1 MVSTEQVAASRLSRA
16 QGWML
21 AVSCLAVALVVAAMA
36 ALYSALPQIAAET
49 GATQQQL
56 TWVVDGYTLALA
68 CLVLPGGALGDRLG
82 RRLVLIVGLSI
93 FTAGSLVPLIVD
105 GPLWLIGARAVSGV
119 GAALVMPST
128 LSLLTASF
136 PEHRRGQAVGVWAGV
151 AGSGGALGIL
161 GSGLLLQWYS
171 WQTVFIGMSVAGALL
186 LAAGCTVSES
196 VDGERPA
203 FDVLGAVTGAAAVGL
218 IVVAAM
224 EAPTRGW
231 LSPWTIGALAGGVA
245 AAAAFTVVELRAAH
259 PLLDVRLLLDRGF
272 GSGTL
277 SLMVQFLVTFGVF
290 MLLVQYLQLIVGL
303 GPLASSLAIGPMVLP
318 LVVVSLFSP
327 WLATRFGLRVVTFGG
342 LVIVGAGLLLVAR
355 LEVSSGY
362 WNLLW
367 ALLIMSTGMG
377 LCSAPATA
385 AIVAGT
391 PVEKHG
397 VAAAVNDAA
406 REVGAALGIAI
417 GGSVLAAGY
426 ADRIAPALPHLP
438 EAARGPVSD
447 SAAAALQVAE
457 RAGPQGQPLV
467 DFAEAAFM
475 HGFHQSSVA
484 LGSAA
489 LAGAVLIAA
498 WAPGR
503 SAGGVAPDVGRD
515 DGE

>member
-1 MVSTEQVAASRLSRA
+1 MVSTAPATRLSRA
-16 QGWML
+16 QRWML
-21 AVSCLAVALVVAAMA
+21 TVSCLSIALVVAAMA

-82 RRLVLIVGLSI
+82 RRLVLIVGLGI
-93 FTAGSLVPLIVD
+93 FTVGSLVPLLFD

-128 LSLLTASF
+128 LSLLTAGF

-161 GSGLLLQWYS
+161 GSGLLLQWWS
-171 WQTVFIGMSVAGALL
+171 WQTVFIGMAAAGALL
-186 LAAGCTVSES
+186 LAAGFTVSES
-196 VDGERPA
+196 TDGDHPA
-203 FDVLGAVTGAAAVGL
+203 FDIRGAVTGAVAVGL
-218 IVVAAM
+218 VVVAAM
-224 EAPTRGW
+224 EAPARGW
-231 LSPWTIGALAGGVA
+231 LSPWTIGALIGGLLA
-245 AAAAFTVVELRAAH
+245 AAVFIVVELRVAH
-259 PLLDVRLLLDRGF
+259 PLLDVRLFLDRGF
-272 GSGTL
+272 GGGTL
-277 SLMVQFLVTFGVF
+277 SLTVQFLVSFGVF

-303 GPLASSLAIGPMVLP
+303 SPLASSLAIGPMVLP
-318 LVVVSLFSP
+318 LVAVSLFSP
-327 WLATRFGLRVVTFGG
+327 WLATRFGLRVVSFAG
-342 LVIVGAGLLLVAR
+342 LLVVGVGLLLVAR
-355 LEVSSGY
+355 LDVSSSY

-406 REVGAALGIAI
+406 REIGAALGIAI

-426 ADRIAPALPHLP
+426 ATRIAPALSQLP
-438 EAARGPVSD
+438 ESARDPVSD
-447 SAAAALQVAE
+447 SLAAALQIAD
-457 RAGPQGQPLV
+457 RAGPGGDPLAE
-467 DFAEAAFM
+467 FARSAFM
-475 HGFHQSSVA
+475 HGFHQASIA
-484 LGSAA
+484 LGCAA
-489 LAGAVLIAA
+489 FAGAVLIAA
-498 WAPGR
+498 LAPGR
-503 SAGGVAPDVGRD
+503 RGSEANWSDKSGF
-515 DGE
+515 